1 MSGRGQGNECPLGL
15 VVIATGRRVVKPAGR
30 AQADNQSLTQE
41 RPMPW
46 PYYLEAISAHG
57 WTDG

>member
-1 MSGRGQGNECPLGL
+1 MPSCL
-15 VVIATGRRVVKPAGR
+15 VVIATERRVVKPAGR

-57 WTDG
+57 WTDEPIGF